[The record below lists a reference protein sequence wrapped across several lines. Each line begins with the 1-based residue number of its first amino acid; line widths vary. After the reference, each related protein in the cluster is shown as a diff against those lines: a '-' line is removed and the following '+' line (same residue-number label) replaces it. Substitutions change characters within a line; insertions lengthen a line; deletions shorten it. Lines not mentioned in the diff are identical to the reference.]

1 MNIIIVDDEKWAL
14 DRLMLEGRDIPEY
27 QNAGL
32 FSNPLDALV
41 YAARTPVDFAL
52 LDIQMPEMDGIALGK
67 ELKKINPDMVII
79 FLTAYQEYL
88 PDFLEMKADY
98 YVLKP
103 CSREILLEV
112 LDRAKRLLVPA
123 RSIDKKRVTITTFGQ
138 FDVFLDGVALSF
150 NGKKTKELFA
160 LFVNKRGGVLQTE
173 EAFFSLYEGKEYSN
187 ASASAYRKNI
197 KRLEEYLSEKGL
209 KDLLITEKGL
219 RRLNCQ
225 MVSCDYFDFLE
236 KKESA
241 IFKFTGVYMQDYSWA
256 EYTLADLVEMKSNYL
271 MQSQVTKA

>member
-14 DRLMLEGRDIPEY
+14 DRLKLEGCDILEY

-32 FSNPLDALV
+32 FLNPFDALE
-41 YAARTPVDFAL
+41 YARYNVVDFAL
-52 LDIQMPEMDGIALGK
+52 LDIQMPEMNGIILGR
-67 ELKKINPDMVII
+67 ELKKINPNIVII
-79 FLTAYQEYL
+79 FLTAYLEYL
-88 PDFLEMKADY
+88 TDFLEIKADY

-103 CSREILLEV
+103 CSRETLLEV

-123 RSIDKKRVTITTFGQ
+123 RTLNTNRVTITTFGQ

-173 EAFFSLYEGKEYSN
+173 EAFFSLYEGKEYNN
-187 ASASAYRKNI
+187 ATASAYRKTL
-197 KRLEEYLSEKGL
+197 KRLEDYLKEKGL
-209 KDLLITEKGL
+209 QDLLLTENGL
-219 RRLNCQ
+219 RRLNCK
-225 MVSCDYFDFLE
+225 MVSCDYFDFLD

-241 IFKFTGVYMQDYSWA
+241 IFKFTGVYMQDYSWS
-256 EYTLADLVEMKSNYL
+256 EYTLADLVEMKNNYL
-271 MQSQVTKA
+271 LER